1 MTFPAIATL
10 QELEL
15 GTVTTIDED
24 IYKGSI
30 YGSSLMGKAQGM
42 YVASSENGSSHMMAM
57 TTSFLSNDYE
67 DSLRFFG
74 VHRGDVFE
82 SHIAV
87 IGGTGKYHD
96 ANGYATVKIVNET
109 ANKSEGAYKIL
120 SFNVYLARLLDE
132 VSQVADASSET
143 DEPVVAPV
151 VAPVATLPPA
161 TVTAPDS
168 DVAPAADP
176 SVPADTVAPPADL
189 PAEPEPDS
197 APVIA
202 PAGSVAPPTDLTDTG
217 AAPVA
222 NAAPG
227 RVVTGIVATSD
238 ANNLPFSMAN
248 NQIFPINGRVP
259 LNTINKVVNN
269 NNYPFLAGL
278 NGQQQA
284 NTVLQNTGNNN
295 IVNGGNNQPF
305 VTAGQLPVGLSLQQ
319 LMFGSINVV
328 DNEITEGHE
337 LGSAV
342 LGKTQGFYLTS
353 SSDGTSHTLAL
364 TALFHGGEHNHKVD
378 DSISFFGIHRTAT
391 LISHIAII
399 GGTGKYENAQG
410 FSTIET
416 LPHVD
421 QHTTDGVETITHFT
435 VYITP

>member
-1 MTFPAIATL
+1 MHDI
-10 QELEL
+10 L
-15 GTVTTIDED
+15 G
-24 IYKGSI
+24 GS
-30 YGSSLMGKAQGM
+30 
-42 YVASSENGSSHMMAM
+42 H
-57 TTSFLSNDYE
+57 
-67 DSLRFFG
+67 
-74 VHRGDVFE
+74 
-82 SHIAV
+82 
-87 IGGTGKYHD
+87 
-96 ANGYATVKIVNET
+96 
-109 ANKSEGAYKIL
+109 
-120 SFNVYLARLLDE
+120 
-132 VSQVADASSET
+132 
-143 DEPVVAPV
+143 
-151 VAPVATLPPA
+151 
-161 TVTAPDS
+161 
-168 DVAPAADP
+168 P
-176 SVPADTVAPPADL
+176 S
-189 PAEPEPDS
+189 
-197 APVIA
+197 
-202 PAGSVAPPTDLTDTG
+202 
-217 AAPVA
+217 
-222 NAAPG
+222 G

-259 LNTINKVVNN
+259 LNTINNVVNN

-305 VTAGQLPVGLSLQQ
+305 VTAGRLPVGLSLQQ

-364 TALFHGGEHNHKVD
+364 TALFHGGEHNHEVD

-399 GGTGKYENAQG
+399 GGTGKYENSQG